1 MADIIVNT
9 SSNMT
14 DFYPFMTDNNV
25 VKWAAWVFSFTF
37 TLTGPCALYSV
48 IWFERFGSDN
58 KRTLLNML
66 FSQMCW
72 IIIGYIFIAQITEM
86 ARYVVGPMFGW
97 VCFLQSLARF
107 SLAGMGGLYLN
118 GILISR

>member
-1 MADIIVNT
+1 MASLIENQT
-9 SSNMT
+9 LNAT
-14 DFYPFMTDNNV
+14 DFYPFMTDNNA
-25 VKWAAWVFSFTF
+25 VKWAALAFSLLF

-48 IWFERFGSDN
+48 IWFDRFGSDN

-72 IIIGYIFIAQITEM
+72 TIIAYIFLAQIIEM
-86 ARYVVGPMFGW
+86 TRYIVGPIFGII
-97 VCFLQSLARF
+97 CFIQSLARF
-107 SLAGMGGLYLN
+107 TFAGMGGLYLN